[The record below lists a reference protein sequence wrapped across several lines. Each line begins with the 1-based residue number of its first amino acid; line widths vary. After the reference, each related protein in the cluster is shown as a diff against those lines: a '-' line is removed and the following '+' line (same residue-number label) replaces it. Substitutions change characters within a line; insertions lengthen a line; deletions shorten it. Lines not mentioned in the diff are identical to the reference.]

1 MKIYWFLF
9 YEFFKIGLFS
19 VGGGYATIP
28 FLYQLIDEY
37 GWYSAKQLSDM
48 IAVSVLTPGPVGINM
63 ATFAG
68 FQTAGIFAAIFATVS
83 IILPTYFIVISVSK
97 ALKTFQDNFYVKASL
112 DSLKPAGCGLLTV
125 VGLRLLKNN
134 VTDLWSVA
142 ILLGLFVLSFK
153 FKKNPLYYFLIAGFV
168 GVFLHH
174 FSLIE
179 I

>member
-1 MKIYWFLF
+1 MKIYWLLF

-68 FQTAGIFAAIFATVS
+68 FQTGGVFAAVFATVS
-83 IILPTYFIVISVSK
+83 VILPTYFIVIAVSK
-97 ALKTFQDNFYVKASL
+97 ALKTFQDNFYVKAAL

-142 ILLGLFVLSFK
+142 ILLGLFALSFK
-153 FKKNPLYYFLIAGFV
+153 FKKNPLYYFLIAGFI

-174 FSLIE
+174 FSLIS

>member
-68 FQTAGIFAAIFATVS
+68 FQTAGIFAAILATVS
-83 IILPTYFIVISVSK
+83 IILPT
-97 ALKTFQDNFYVKASL
+97 
-112 DSLKPAGCGLLTV
+112 
-125 VGLRLLKNN
+125 
-134 VTDLWSVA
+134 
-142 ILLGLFVLSFK
+142 
-153 FKKNPLYYFLIAGFV
+153 
-168 GVFLHH
+168 
-174 FSLIE
+174 
-179 I
+179 